1 MSSYLDRACQSIIEL
16 DKNIR
21 FAGIAS
27 MDGEM
32 IVTKYREGLTPL
44 LTKQETSESVIHS
57 LSRMKNRRMM
67 EDKLGKTIF
76 SITFYEKVKR
86 MAMPIGEKGE
96 YMLLVSFDLGANHEP
111 IIWHKI
117 MKLVEPYASMAS
129 YITPSN
135 RST

>member
-1 MSSYLDRACQSIIEL
+1 MSYLDRACQSIIEL

-57 LSRMKNRRMM
+57 LSRMKNRMVM

-76 SITFYEKVKR
+76 SMTFYEKVKR

-96 YMLLVSFDLGANHEP
+96 YMLIVSFETIADHES
-111 IIWHKI
+111 IIWDKI
-117 MKLVEPYASMAS
+117 IKLVEPYASVAGYVKAS
-129 YITPSN
+129 KN
-135 RST
+135 N